1 MLYGHKIFNAWYLL
15 KAKAS
20 DFHPF
25 FPPIF
30 IFISFRYFVPMAWH
44 FGITALLSFAAAV
57 SPVQDAMDAMDA
69 VDVMSLTVAMVTDVD
84 GQVLDLRSSRAE
96 RQLLRLGNTGKVAKD
111 VTWKHMV
118 IYGTVIYGN
127 AW

>member
-30 IFISFRYFVPMAWH
+30 IFISLFRYFVPMAWH

-57 SPVQDAMDAMDA
+57 SPVQDAMDAMDP
-69 VDVMSLTVAMVTDVD
+69 
-84 GQVLDLRSSRAE
+84 RAE

-118 IYGTVIYGN
+118 IYGNVCISHRKTVRN
-127 AW
+127 NKEDTLVA